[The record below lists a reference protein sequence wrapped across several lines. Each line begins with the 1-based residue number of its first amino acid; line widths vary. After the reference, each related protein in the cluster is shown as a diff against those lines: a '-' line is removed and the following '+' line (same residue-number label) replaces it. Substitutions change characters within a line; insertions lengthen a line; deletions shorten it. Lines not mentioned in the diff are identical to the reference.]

1 MTTAAIDWQ
10 TRDSLWG
17 SSAASRTVT
26 MDDGGGA
33 QSLEIEERSVS
44 EAWDAIVTWGIA
56 TFGGSWSWTWSASG
70 VVTLTAG
77 VAVSATWG
85 SALQSRLGVPAS
97 HSSGT
102 SLPASSRAP
111 AFVVATAPLSLGV
124 AGVAR
129 MDLDGDASGDGALL
143 GGVFSTQAREI
154 RCEAVVS
161 ADVWATIENEARQ
174 ARPVRV
180 AHVYDPIDAVWYTC
194 GLGAVTQD
202 HDGPGLARV
211 VFEVLT
217 DA

>member
-1 MTTAAIDWQ
+1 MATAAIDWQ

-17 SSAASRTVT
+17 SSAAARTVT
-26 MDDGGGA
+26 MDDGLGA
-33 QSLEIEERSVS
+33 QNLEIDERSVS
-44 EAWDAIVTWGIA
+44 EAWDAIAVWGTA
-56 TFGGSWSWTWSASG
+56 TFGGSWSWTWSAAG

-77 VAVSATWG
+77 AAVSATWG
-85 SALQSRLGVPAS
+85 SALQTRLGVPSS
-97 HSSGT
+97 HVSST
-102 SLPASSRAP
+102 SLAASSRAP
-111 AFVVATAPLSLGV
+111 AFVVATSPLSLGV

-129 MDLDGDASGDGALL
+129 MELDGDASGDGAVL

-154 RCEAVVS
+154 RCEAVVD
-161 ADVWATIENEARQ
+161 ADVWATIESEARQ

-194 GLGAVTQD
+194 GLGAVTQE